1 MDDKRGIP
9 LLLAAEE
16 DAQHIVGNARAA
28 RTQRLRQAKDEAE
41 RDIAAYRSERN
52 SDFYK
57 NQEVSSGSVDS
68 TVKRLEKD
76 TDNKIQALK
85 EEAMKVKESVSNI
98 LMHYVTTVSI

>member
-1 MDDKRGIP
+1 MDDKGGIP

-28 RTQRLRQAKDEAE
+28 KTQRLRQAKDEAE
-41 RDIAAYRSERN
+41 RDIAAYRRERN

-85 EEAMKVKESVSNI
+85 EEAMKVKDSVSNI